1 MIAAAKEKGLKT
13 VHGQVLTENH
23 TMLLMCRE
31 LGFHVAD
38 DREARGVKLVVLPLG
53 EVPAQ
58 ALP

>member
-1 MIAAAKEKGLKT
+1 M

-38 DREARGVKLVVLPLG
+38 DPDARAVKRVVLTLDD
-53 EVPAQ
+53 VPAQ